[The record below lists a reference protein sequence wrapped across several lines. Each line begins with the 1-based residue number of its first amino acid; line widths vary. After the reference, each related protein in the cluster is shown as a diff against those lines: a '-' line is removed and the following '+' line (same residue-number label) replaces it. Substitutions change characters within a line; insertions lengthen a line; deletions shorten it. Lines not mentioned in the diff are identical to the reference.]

1 MANNKKKLTIYI
13 NEDILKE
20 IKIKAIRDDISLS
33 QLTENLYKK
42 DLNIV
47 NEDST
52 N

>member
-33 QLTENLYKK
+33 QLTENLYKQE
-42 DLNIV
+42 LNID
-47 NEDST
+47 NKD

>member
-33 QLTENLYKK
+33 QLTENLYKEE
-42 DLNIV
+42 LNIN

>member
-33 QLTENLYKK
+33 QLTENLYKQE
-42 DLNIV
+42 LNID
-47 NEDST
+47 NKDK
-52 N
+52 

>member
-20 IKIKAIRDDISLS
+20 IKIKAIKDDISLS

-42 DLNIV
+42 DLNIDD
-47 NEDST
+47 EDST

>member
-33 QLTENLYKK
+33 QLTENLYKQE
-42 DLNIV
+42 LNI
-47 NEDST
+47 NNKDK
-52 N
+52 

>member
-20 IKIKAIRDDISLS
+20 IKIKAIKDDISLS

-42 DLNIV
+42 ALNIN
-47 NEDST
+47 NENNT

>member
-42 DLNIV
+42 DLNIDS
-47 NEDST
+47 EDNT